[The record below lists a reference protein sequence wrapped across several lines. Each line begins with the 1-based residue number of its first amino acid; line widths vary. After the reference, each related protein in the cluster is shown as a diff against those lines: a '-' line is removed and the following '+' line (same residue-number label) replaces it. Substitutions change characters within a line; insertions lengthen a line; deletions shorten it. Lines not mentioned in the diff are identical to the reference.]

1 MFMMKNQLESK
12 LTNQEQVS
20 TNNINQ
26 LSDEIQTYKR
36 ENLKLTKDYNSL
48 LDKFNKP
55 QSENQQI
62 MHDLN
67 KEIEVNDKLHQELKI
82 KEKQI
87 KNYKS

>member
-1 MFMMKNQLESK
+1 MKFK
-12 LTNQEQVS
+12 L
-20 TNNINQ
+20 IN
-26 LSDEIQTYKR
+26 

-48 LDKFNKP
+48 LDKFNKLNRK
-55 QSENQQI
+55 NQQI

-82 KEKQI
+82 KRKQI

>member
-1 MFMMKNQLESK
+1 MKLNFKYVYDEKNQLESK

-48 LDKFNKP
+48 LDKFNK
-55 QSENQQI
+55 
-62 MHDLN
+62 LN
-67 KEIEVNDKLHQELKI
+67 RKTNKLCMI
-82 KEKQI
+82 
-87 KNYKS
+87 